1 MEMRSTYTVNKVT
14 FSYKEP
20 TCRDRLKL
28 LSDKDILNMQWLPY
42 EKIIDLLD
50 VKMKIENDE
59 KEYNLDTLPRK
70 YFKELQSFANFI
82 VIETLKDYTEQEEE
96 QKKSE

>member
-1 MEMRSTYTVNKVT
+1 MEMRNAYISNKVT
-14 FSYKEP
+14 FDYKEP

-50 VKMKIENDE
+50 VKMKIKGDD

-96 QKKSE
+96 AKKSE

>member
-1 MEMRSTYTVNKVT
+1 MEMRNNYKKNKVN
-14 FSYKEP
+14 FNYREP

-28 LSDKDILNMQWLPY
+28 LSDKDILNMNWLPY

-50 VKMKIENDE
+50 VKMTIENDE
-59 KEYNLDTLPRK
+59 KQYNLDTLPRK
-70 YFKELQSFANFI
+70 YFKELQFFANYI

-96 QKKSE
+96 AKK